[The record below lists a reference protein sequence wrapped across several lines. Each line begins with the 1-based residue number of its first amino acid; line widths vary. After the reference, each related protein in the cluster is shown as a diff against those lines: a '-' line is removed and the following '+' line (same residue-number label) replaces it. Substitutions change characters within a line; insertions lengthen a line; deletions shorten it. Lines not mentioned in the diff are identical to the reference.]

1 VLLLPPTAAYQHDNG
16 KMTLPKDKSKKT
28 ELVAQDINIHLPAAK
43 PEYKSML
50 ANIQEKAPAI
60 AQASSNFYK
69 SHSQMMSV
77 TLDVTAI
84 TPIRSVKHSL
94 AEIEKTKAAL
104 QEGYFRMKKD
114 EVKLKKIERKIKQ
127 EDDFLERELLEI
139 KRDELIAKAESSR
152 GYVEGAIR
160 KLNFFTNQYDNL
172 MEKLGKDTLTEEDYE
187 EEEIKYHIMT
197 CMKQAL
203 NAARSRNGMIDEGNL
218 IYIFDLGI
226 NAAQAQAEVFSYLQW
241 ENELVKQGKAPEHH
255 HTVQW
260 LEGCAEKWKHCPTDF
275 ANSRGFQIMDR
286 TSLTNTPLLK
296 DASDAA

>member
-1 VLLLPPTAAYQHDNG
+1 ML
-16 KMTLPKDKSKKT
+16 KDKSKKT

-50 ANIQEKAPAI
+50 ANIQEKSPAI

-114 EVKLKKIERKIKQ
+114 EVKLKKIERKITQ
-127 EDDFLERELLEI
+127 EEDDLDRELLEI
-139 KRDELIAKAESSR
+139 KRDELVAKAESSR
-152 GYVEGAIR
+152 GYVEAAIR
-160 KLNFFTNQYDNL
+160 KLNFFTNQYDSL
-172 MEKLGKDTLTEEDYE
+172 MKKLGKDTLTEEDYE
-187 EEEIKYHIMT
+187 EEEVKYHIMT

-226 NAAQAQAEVFSYLQW
+226 NAAQAQAEVYSYLNW

>member
-1 VLLLPPTAAYQHDNG
+1 MLKA
-16 KMTLPKDKSKKT
+16 KDKK

>member
-1 VLLLPPTAAYQHDNG
+1 M
-16 KMTLPKDKSKKT
+16 KKDLA
-28 ELVAQDINIHLPAAK
+28 EVNIHLPAAR

-114 EVKLKKIERKIKQ
+114 EVKLKKIERKITQ
-127 EDDFLERELLEI
+127 EEDHLERELLEI

-160 KLNFFTNQYDNL
+160 KLNFFTNQYDSL

-275 ANSRGFQIMDR
+275 ANNRGFQIMDR
-286 TSLTNTPLLK
+286 TSLTNTPLLEE
-296 DASDAA
+296 ASDAA

>member
-1 VLLLPPTAAYQHDNG
+1 MLKV
-16 KMTLPKDKSKKT
+16 KEKT
-28 ELVAQDINIHLPAAK
+28 ELVAQDINIHLPAAR

-50 ANIQEKAPAI
+50 ANIQEKAPALS
-60 AQASSNFYK
+60 QASSNFYK

-114 EVKLKKIERKIKQ
+114 EVKLKKIERKITQ
-127 EDDFLERELLEI
+127 EEDHLERELLEI

-160 KLNFFTNQYDNL
+160 KLNFFTNQYDSL

-275 ANSRGFQIMDR
+275 ADSRGFQIMDR

>member
-1 VLLLPPTAAYQHDNG
+1 MKQPAVTKRQP
-16 KMTLPKDKSKKT
+16 DKNSQKR

-104 QEGYFRMKKD
+104 QEGYFRMKKN
-114 EVKLKKIERKIKQ
+114 EVKLKKIERKITQ
-127 EDDFLERELLEI
+127 EEDHLERELLEI

>member
-1 VLLLPPTAAYQHDNG
+1 
-16 KMTLPKDKSKKT
+16 MPKDTTKKT
-28 ELVAQDINIHLPAAK
+28 HIVAQDINIHLPAAK

-104 QEGYFRMKKD
+104 QEGYFRMKKN

-139 KRDELIAKAESSR
+139 KRDELIAKADSSR

-160 KLNFFTNQYDNL
+160 KLNFFTNQYESL

-226 NAAQAQAEVFSYLQW
+226 NAAQAQAEVYSYLQW

-255 HTVQW
+255 HTVKW
-260 LEGCAEKWKHCPTDF
+260 LEACAEKWKHCPTDF

-286 TSLTNTPLLK
+286 TSLTNTPLLEE
-296 DASDAA
+296 ASDAA